1 MEKSNFIRELERFL
15 TVASMRGATIIFF
28 VLVYEAF
35 HNNSNIELFLL
46 CVSIYIFILAII
58 IANITNYCL
67 VNSVTFSI
75 FSENKA
81 NYVFFFAVSIFLGIY
96 NPILLL
102 VFGAALNVTTI
113 NNEVYIL
120 KNGNV
125 VLYTFMNSLRFII
138 AVGVL
143 MLHLTIFEIDI
154 FTLCYIFFI
163 CDLVRCLY
171 LRHVKVYTLHFEYNF
186 KIIPFLLKMAPI
198 LSMGMG
204 FLLVR
209 TITSVVSPDQYLLL
223 DAKLRLIEI
232 CVSLSTLYFV
242 QRFQIN
248 LSHQNHDYGAFFT
261 SMIFYIFGI
270 LLLLSA
276 KFMGLSLKFLELIE
290 VSSHDIWIILFIG
303 LTVIGCVYGSKLL
316 LKVTGSHGV
325 LFVALSLIYIVL
337 AFLAAFLINDT
348 DTVLLVVGMANFSF
362 TIAMLYLYALNT

>member
-67 VNSVTFSI
+67 VNSVFSI
-75 FSENKA
+75 FRKIKPTML
-81 NYVFFFAVSIFLGIY
+81 FRRFHFLGIY

-138 AVGVL
+138 AAGVL
-143 MLHLTIFEIDI
+143 MLHLTILEIDI

-186 KIIPFLLKMAPI
+186 
-198 LSMGMG
+198 
-204 FLLVR
+204 R
-209 TITSVVSPDQYLLL
+209 
-223 DAKLRLIEI
+223 
-232 CVSLSTLYFV
+232 
-242 QRFQIN
+242 
-248 LSHQNHDYGAFFT
+248 
-261 SMIFYIFGI
+261 
-270 LLLLSA
+270 
-276 KFMGLSLKFLELIE
+276 
-290 VSSHDIWIILFIG
+290 
-303 LTVIGCVYGSKLL
+303 
-316 LKVTGSHGV
+316 
-325 LFVALSLIYIVL
+325 
-337 AFLAAFLINDT
+337 
-348 DTVLLVVGMANFSF
+348 
-362 TIAMLYLYALNT
+362 